1 MNMNSSVADLL
12 GPWAAAAPAIC
23 FIIVFLIGMIA
34 LKIILSILK
43 KILKKSRLDPALHT
57 FITNIIKVSG
67 IILILLI
74 ALESVGVKLT
84 AIIAVLGAAGAAI
97 ALALKDSLANV
108 AGGIIIMVTKPFGQ
122 GDYVKMGDTEGTVRE
137 INILHT
143 DLKTADNKYVTI
155 PNGMIST
162 SVLTNFNRTED
173 RRVECQFCLDY
184 GCDLDYA
191 RSVAEE
197 VARECP
203 HIVRD
208 HAVFF
213 GVIENAPEGLLVD
226 INTWCEPP
234 KYWDAKY
241 WMEEHVMKAFAE
253 KGIKAGGPGIKVTMN
268 H

>member
-1 MNMNSSVADLL
+1 MNVNLDTEMFN
-12 GPWAAAAPAIC
+12 AAWIAALPAIK
-23 FIIVFLIGMIA
+23 FIVVLIIGLIA
-34 LKIILSILK
+34 LKIVLGVLR
-43 KILKKSRLDPALHT
+43 KILKNSKLDPALHT
-57 FITNIIKVSG
+57 FIANIIKVAG
-67 IILILLI
+67 IILVFLI

-84 AIIAVLGAAGAAI
+84 AIITVLGAAGAAI

-122 GDYVKMGDTEGTVRE
+122 GDYVKMGDTEGTVKE

-184 GCDLDYA
+184 GVDLEFA
-191 RSVAEE
+191 RTVAEE
-197 VARECP
+197 VAKDCP
-203 HIVRD
+203 HIVRN
-208 HAVFF
+208 HEVFF
-213 GVIENAPEGLLVD
+213 GVIENDAAGLLVD
-226 INTWCEPP
+226 INTWCEPH

-241 WMEEHVMKAFAE
+241 WMEEHIMKAFAE
-253 KGIKAGGPGIKVTMN
+253 KGIKSGGPGIKVTMN
-268 H
+268 